1 MAEPTPWQIAQAGQK
16 LPVDPVI
23 RTVFSRGTEP
33 WPYQPQIVITNT
45 GSESAVVYGVNT
57 HQS

>member
-1 MAEPTPWQIAQAGQK
+1 MAQAGQK

-33 WPYQPQIVITNT
+33 WPYQPQVVVTST

-57 HQS
+57 HQSQ